1 VIASWLRRWF
11 SPPASPIHLQR
22 GQRGELAA
30 REHLEAAGLRFLAAN
45 YRGGGGEIDLVFED
59 AQCIAFIEVKTRSAG
74 QWLRPAAAVNRR
86 KRRLISQA
94 VLHYL
99 RAIGKPRV
107 RVRIDIV
114 EVILTND
121 QVSVI
126 RHLPN
131 AFPLHEDRPTAF
143 Q

>member
-1 VIASWLRRWF
+1 MIVSWLRRWLN
-11 SPPASPIHLQR
+11 PPALPIHLQR
-22 GQRGELAA
+22 GQRGEKAA
-30 REHLEAAGLRFLAAN
+30 REHLESAGLRFLTAN

-59 AQCIAFIEVKTRSAG
+59 AHCLAFIEVKTRSAG
-74 QWLRPAAAVNRR
+74 QWLRPAAAVNRH

-99 RAIGKPRV
+99 RAINKPQV

-121 QVSVI
+121 QVSEI

-131 AFPLHEDRPTAF
+131 AFPLHEERPG
-143 Q
+143 QV